1 LHTASGESEVVS
13 LHSDVG
19 GQMYP
24 WSLTRREED
33 ILEAGSLRSAQGR
46 KLPQDSLHGHFGRAS
61 EPELTLARGAKR
73 RKGTLV
79 LAGGNAMGSPMVRG
93 SQSGTAMGRAAAQR
107 ISTLLTTEAL
117 VVASGQPSEAFM
129 ITPLR
134 PMSTGE
140 ILDRTFN
147 LYRNNFLLFAGIA
160 VLPPAL
166 MLVVQLIQ
174 AGMVATPGHPRA
186 AGAGL
191 TAVGGLGVMLGW
203 FAYLVGLAVAH
214 AATVFA
220 VSAVHLGRT
229 TTISESY
236 GRVRGHYGR
245 VAWVLVQASLR
256 AFWPLVLIVMIAGL
270 MIGIAGGKGAGAAVA
285 GGLMALGI
293 VVGGI
298 VGLVLYLRYAL
309 AVPACVLEDINAS
322 AAIKRSVTLSAGC
335 RGQIFVI
342 YFLMG
347 VINAIVTWVFLLPA
361 MWLATLLAKGSPA
374 VTILATGLAGFLA
387 GALAGPIATIALSLV
402 YFDQRVRRKPSTSS

>member
-1 LHTASGESEVVS
+1 
-13 LHSDVG
+13 
-19 GQMYP
+19 
-24 WSLTRREED
+24 
-33 ILEAGSLRSAQGR
+33 
-46 KLPQDSLHGHFGRAS
+46 
-61 EPELTLARGAKR
+61 
-73 RKGTLV
+73 
-79 LAGGNAMGSPMVRG
+79 
-93 SQSGTAMGRAAAQR
+93 
-107 ISTLLTTEAL
+107 
-117 VVASGQPSEAFM
+117 
-129 ITPLR
+129 
-134 PMSTGE
+134 MSTGE

-147 LYRNNFLLFAGIA
+147 LYRNNFVLFAGIA

-186 AGAGL
+186 AGVGL
-191 TAVGGLGVMLGW
+191 TAAGGLGVMLGW

-229 TTISESY
+229 TTIGESY

-293 VVGGI
+293 VAGGI

-309 AVPACVLEDINAS
+309 AVPACVLEEIKAS
-322 AAIKRSVTLSAGC
+322 AAIKRSVTLSAGS

-347 VINAIVTWVFLLPA
+347 VISAIVAWAFVIPATFLAALI
-361 MWLATLLAKGSPA
+361 AKGSPA
-374 VTILATGLAGFLA
+374 VATLAAGLATFLA

-402 YFDQRVRRKPSTSS
+402 YFDQRVRKEAFDLQLMMAAVDGTPPPGVQAASAG